1 VAVDSS
7 NHQVEDV
14 QHTDLSNPIQFRVN
28 LIMGE
33 ATLEDIDG
41 YEDNREG
48 VDAKTLEAEQILQIQ
63 SDLGLNF
70 AEVESKTIS
79 RLIDLDDRVR
89 KELNKDEESRGV
101 Q

>member
-48 VDAKTLEAEQILQIQ
+48 VVA
-63 SDLGLNF
+63 
-70 AEVESKTIS
+70 
-79 RLIDLDDRVR
+79 
-89 KELNKDEESRGV
+89 
-101 Q
+101 